1 MRLAQAYYLFPWPA
15 DTYNC
20 KEFTAMTFV
29 LTEVEARIL
38 GCLLEKQT
46 TTPDVYPLTL
56 NNLVLACNQKSNR
69 DPVVNYDER
78 TVISGL
84 DGLRDKKLAI
94 LIGQEGA
101 RVPKYGHLLEQA
113 MPLPRQELALLC
125 VLLLRGPQTPGELK
139 TRTERL
145 ADFSS
150 IEEVEQTL
158 DAMLAREN
166 LPPLV
171 VKLPVQAGKRE
182 ARFTHLLCGEPEQP
196 EPEAWMP
203 PPEPARQELTAEQT
217 RLATLENQVA
227 ELQSLLEKLQAE
239 LAEQRQ
245 LTDKLKE
252 LL

>member
-1 MRLAQAYYLFPWPA
+1 
-15 DTYNC
+15 
-20 KEFTAMTFV
+20 MTFI

-69 DPVVNYDER
+69 DPVVNYDDR

-94 LIGQEGA
+94 LIGQDGA
-101 RVPKYGHLLEQA
+101 RVPKYGHILERTL
-113 MPLPRQELALLC
+113 PLSKQEQALLC

-145 ADFSS
+145 ADFAS

-158 DAMLAREN
+158 NAMITHEN

-182 ARFTHLLCGEPEQP
+182 ARYTHLLCGEPELP
-196 EPEAWMP
+196 EPDAWMP

-217 RLATLENQVA
+217 RLTDLENKVA
-227 ELQSLLEKLQAE
+227 ELQDLLEKMQAE

>member
-1 MRLAQAYYLFPWPA
+1 
-15 DTYNC
+15 
-20 KEFTAMTFV
+20 MTFI

-56 NNLVLACNQKSNR
+56 NSLVLACNQKSNR

-78 TVISGL
+78 TVVSGL
-84 DGLRDKKLAI
+84 DGLREKKFAL
-94 LIGQEGA
+94 LIGQDGA
-101 RVPKYGHLLEQA
+101 RVPKYGHNLDQTMPLSKQEQA
-113 MPLPRQELALLC
+113 LFC

-145 ADFSS
+145 ADFAS

-158 DAMLAREN
+158 DAMITPEN

-171 VKLPVQAGKRE
+171 VKLPIQAGKRE
-182 ARFTHLLCGEPEQP
+182 ARFTHLLCGEPELP
-196 EPEAWMP
+196 EPDAWMP
-203 PPEPARQELTAEQT
+203 PAEPARQELIAEQT
-217 RLATLENQVA
+217 RLTALENQVA
-227 ELQSLLEKLQAE
+227 ELQNQLEKLQAE